1 MGFFKNTGT
10 IEELDAILAAVEP
23 APAKKKRSSAG
34 EISRHCAHC
43 DKEVR
48 APSSENVNQ
57 AGEYD
62 GVICKRCYESEI
74 EAHECDS
81 AYADLMNEINARHRN
96 RMQDLRDS
104 GVVVL
109 DDYRKKR

>member
-10 IEELDAILAAVEP
+10 IEELNAILAAEA
-23 APAKKKRSSAG
+23 APAKKKRASAF

-43 DKEVR
+43 GKETRV
-48 APSSENVNQ
+48 PTSENVNQ
-57 AGEYD
+57 AGEYN
-62 GVICKRCYESEI
+62 GVICNRCYEI
-74 EAHECDS
+74 EMAGQARDS
-81 AYADLMNEINARHRN
+81 AYADLMNQRHARHRN
-96 RMQDLRDS
+96 RMQELRDS

>member
-10 IEELDAILAAVEP
+10 IEELNAILAAEA
-23 APAKKKRSSAG
+23 APAKKKRARAF

-43 DKEVR
+43 GKEVR
-48 APSSENVNQ
+48 VPTAEKVNER
-57 AGEYD
+57 GEYD

-74 EAHECDS
+74 KAHECDS
-81 AYADLMNEINARHRN
+81 AYADLMNEMNARHRN
-96 RMQDLRDS
+96 RMQELRDN